1 MIIIKITI
9 IGGGSYAWM
18 PAILPDLVRN
28 DFFNGCGICLMDIN
42 SEALSQI
49 LAYTQK
55 LLALRPESQIRFT
68 TSTNLDES
76 LDGADFVIVS
86 VSQAG
91 LAAEIEDHVIA
102 RKYGHYNYKGSEVG
116 IAGASRTLRH
126 VRETVRIARI
136 MEKQCPN
143 AMFLNVSNP
152 LTAITRSVDKYT
164 NIKAVGFCH
173 GIKNHLQLLFPVF
186 GAESWAE
193 VDFNAGGVDHC
204 SWLLDVRYKGQ
215 DALQVMRERKEL
227 FTSIE
232 NQRLRFLIWET
243 IGYLPALSD
252 EHCAEFFGQI
262 MDTEERRKYYGVTY
276 DRIEERRNAVASAK
290 QNIGRELSPDV
301 LKHGSGECIMPLIQA
316 LGGGGPLAD
325 ILNYRNVGQIANL
338 PLESVVETKC
348 LVDATGI
355 HPVIMGEL
363 PPILESIVRPV
374 VIREE
379 LYMEAAIEENAAKLK
394 CALATDPLV
403 NEFRN
408 IDELCEEL
416 MRYNIK

>member
-1 MIIIKITI
+1 MVVIKITI

-28 DFFNGCGICLMDIN
+28 DFFNGIDVCLMDIN
-42 SEALSQI
+42 SEALI
-49 LAYTQK
+49 NVLAYTQK
-55 LLALRPESQIRFT
+55 LSALRSESQIKFT
-68 TSTNLDES
+68 TSTDLNES
-76 LDGADFVIVS
+76 LDGADFVIFS

-126 VRETVRIARI
+126 VREMVRIARI
-136 MEKQCPN
+136 MEQRCPN
-143 AMFLNVSNP
+143 AIILNVSNP
-152 LTAITRSVDKYT
+152 LTAITRSVNKYT
-164 NIKAVGFCH
+164 NIEAVGFCH

-186 GAESWAE
+186 DANSWDE
-193 VDFNAGGVDHC
+193 VDFIAGGVDHC
-204 SWLLDVRYKGQ
+204 SWILDVRYKGQ
-215 DALQVMRERKEL
+215 DALKIMRERKEQ
-227 FTSIE
+227 FIKIE
-232 NQRLRFLIWET
+232 NQKLRYLIWET

-276 DRIEERRNAVASAK
+276 DRIEERKNAVTYANK
-290 QNIGRELSPDV
+290 NISRDLSPDM

-316 LGGGGPLAD
+316 LNGGGPLVD
-325 ILNYRNVGQIANL
+325 FLNYRNVGQIANL
-338 PLESVVETKC
+338 PFESVVETKC
-348 LVDATGI
+348 LVDAAGI

-394 CALATDPLV
+394 CALCMDPLV

-416 MRYNIK
+416 MRYNIG